1 MEEHVR
7 RRQVAVDDREAGA
20 SSVVEILDGTGDLV
34 RDSRARGP
42 WQGGATTMELLV
54 ERPAKE
60 DKMKEHQ
67 TSAECLVSMVW
78 QWFCYIY
85 HLMSFL

>member
-1 MEEHVR
+1 MSCLLTPP
-7 RRQVAVDDREAGA
+7 QYTSKQDRENRKKQ
-20 SSVVEILDGTGDLV
+20 SPLDCPELAAAALPKLTFQPLMQPRKTKACLV
-34 RDSRARGP
+34 
-42 WQGGATTMELLV
+42 T
-54 ERPAKE
+54 AKE

>member
-54 ERPAKE
+54 ERPVR
-60 DKMKEHQ
+60 
-67 TSAECLVSMVW
+67 T
-78 QWFCYIY
+78 
-85 HLMSFL
+85 